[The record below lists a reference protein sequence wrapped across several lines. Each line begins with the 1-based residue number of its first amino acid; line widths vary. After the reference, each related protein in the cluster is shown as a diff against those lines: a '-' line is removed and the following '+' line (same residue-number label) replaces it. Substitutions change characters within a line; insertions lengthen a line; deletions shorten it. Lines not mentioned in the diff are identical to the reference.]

1 MQENIKRVARTKGGC
16 GCAIAVLVVF
26 LGALG
31 FVGYKFVLPWWNKQ
45 PPPASGKEPL
55 RVHVLD
61 VGQGDSI
68 LIISPEGKTV
78 LVDAGDEKSGKKVVE
93 ALKAQ
98 GVQQLDYFIATHT
111 HPDHIG
117 GAAAVFSNFKVGTV
131 LHNDYPPPEAIVK
144 DEVAPAAGKSG
155 GRKQAAP
162 PPRSAAKKGKGSELP
177 TVKAYNSF
185 ESAVASAREQAGT
198 KFERA
203 DPDRTIDDLGGGMR
217 LTILA
222 PIPPLFTKEKI
233 AASRKGN
240 ESNANSIVVRL
251 DYGEFSMLLTGDAEE
266 QTEERLV
273 QKETN
278 LAATILKVGHHG
290 SRYATSENFLKRVFR
305 QGDAQSKAAIISMGE
320 FNRYGH
326 PNSDVLNRLKA
337 AGVKQIYRTDL
348 QGEITILT
356 TGKVKD
362 GKLYE
367 IKAAKET
374 KSDVWAG
381 REGEKNDSS
390 SSGFI
395 TYGDYGPPP
404 KQRKK

>member
-1 MQENIKRVARTKGGC
+1 MARTKGGC

-31 FVGYKFVLPWWNKQ
+31 FIGYKFVLPWWNKQ
-45 PPPASGKEPL
+45 PPPASGKEL

-61 VGQGDSI
+61 VGQGDAI
-68 LIISPEGKTV
+68 LIVGPEKVV
-78 LVDAGDEKSGKKVVE
+78 LIDAGDEKNGKKVVE
-93 ALKAQ
+93 ALRLK
-98 GVQQLDYFIATHT
+98 GVQQIDYFIATHA

-117 GAAAVFSNFKVGTV
+117 GAPDVFASFKVGTV
-131 LHNDYPPPEAIVK
+131 LHNDFPPPEV
-144 DEVAPAAGKSG
+144 VAANEAANAAQSGDKKQSKKQPAPKRQGKVV
-155 GRKQAAP
+155 
-162 PPRSAAKKGKGSELP
+162 ELP
-177 TVKAYNSF
+177 PVKAYNGF
-185 ESAVASAREQAGT
+185 KSAVEQAGAEF
-198 KFERA
+198 KKAE
-203 DPDRTIDDLGGGMR
+203 PEQKIELGGGAI
-217 LTILA
+217 LTVLA

-240 ESNANSIVVRL
+240 ESNANSIVMRL
-251 DYGEFSMLLTGDAEE
+251 DYGDFSMLLTGDAEE

-278 LAATILKVGHHG
+278 LQATVLKVAHHG
-290 SRYATSENFLKRVFR
+290 SKYASSEGFLRRV
-305 QGDAQSKAAIISMGE
+305 QPKAAIISMAE

-326 PNSDVLNRLKA
+326 PNQDVLNRLKA
-337 AGVKQIYRTDL
+337 AGVTQLYRTDL
-348 QGEITILT
+348 QGEIAITT
-356 TGKVKD
+356 TGKLKD

-374 KSDVWAG
+374 KSDLWLG

-404 KQRKK
+404 RQRKK

>member
-1 MQENIKRVARTKGGC
+1 VARTKGGC

-45 PPPASGKEPL
+45 PPPASGKEL
-55 RVHVLD
+55 QVHVLD

-68 LIISPEGKTV
+68 LIVGPEKVV
-78 LVDAGDEKSGKKVVE
+78 LIDAGDEKNGKKVVE
-93 ALKAQ
+93 ALKQ
-98 GVQQLDYFIATHT
+98 NNVQQIDYFIATHS

-117 GAAAVFSNFKVGTV
+117 GAAEVFNNFKVVTV
-131 LHNDYPPPEAIVK
+131 LHNDFPPPEAVAKKEDVAATAGKKQVK
-144 DEVAPAAGKSG
+144 NQPKAAG
-155 GRKQAAP
+155 RQ
-162 PPRSAAKKGKGSELP
+162 GKVSELP
-177 TVKAYNSF
+177 TVKSYNSF
-185 ESAVASAREQAGT
+185 ISAVESEKAEADT
-198 KFERA
+198 KSEKAEPER
-203 DPDRTIDDLGGGMR
+203 IIDLGGNAR
-217 LTILA
+217 LIVLA
-222 PIPPLFTKEKI
+222 PVPPFFTKEKI

-240 ESNANSIVVRL
+240 ESNANSIVMRL
-251 DYGEFSMLLTGDAEE
+251 EYGDFSMLLTGDAEE

-278 LAATILKVGHHG
+278 LAATVLKVAHHG

-305 QGDAQSKAAIISMGE
+305 PDDPQSKAAIISMSE

-326 PNSDVLNRLKA
+326 PNQDVINRLKA
-337 AGVKQIYRTDL
+337 AGVKQLYRTDL
-348 QGEITILT
+348 QGEITITT

-367 IKAAKET
+367 IKTAKET
-374 KSDVWAG
+374 KSDLWAG

-404 KQRKK
+404 RQRKK